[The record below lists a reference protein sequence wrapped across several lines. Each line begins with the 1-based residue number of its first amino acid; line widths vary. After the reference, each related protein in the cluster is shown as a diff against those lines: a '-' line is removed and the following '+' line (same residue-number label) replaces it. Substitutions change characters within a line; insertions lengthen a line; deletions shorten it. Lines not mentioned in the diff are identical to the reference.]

1 MFSLKN
7 FDQQYWIKIGLLLFA
22 LFIAFASLFYTNDLV
37 VKLGERE
44 QKLIDLY
51 AKGLQ
56 SAAQAEE
63 VGTLSFL
70 FQEIIQANSSVPVIL
85 TDHKKTP
92 ISHKN
97 LIIPKNFTAEEQR
110 QFLFSEVKKMAK
122 MYPPVEIEFTP
133 GEKNYIYYKNSD
145 LLSQLKYYPYVQLT
159 VIFLFVF
166 LGYLVINNSLRAEQ
180 NRVWVGMAKETAHQL
195 GTPLSS
201 LMAWIEI
208 FKSDENFGHKEAIQE
223 LEKDVNRLETITSRF
238 SSIGSS
244 PVLKQEKAVE
254 TIANAVD
261 YLKTRMPQKVKFQ
274 FISTL
279 NENYTIAINKPL
291 FDWAI
296 ENIIKNGV
304 DAMVG
309 NGTIKVELAELDS
322 ERFCLDLSDTG
333 KGMTKK
339 LQKKVFNPG
348 FTTKQRGWGLGLT
361 LTKRIVE
368 NYHNGKISI
377 KNSEIGKGTTFRIVL
392 HYSDNNI
399 PESFALSRS

>member
-1 MFSLKN
+1 MLLLKN
-7 FDQQYWIKIGLLLFA
+7 FDRQYWIRIGLLIFA

-56 SAAQAEE
+56 SAAQADEI
-63 VGTLSFL
+63 GSLTFL

-85 TDHKKTP
+85 TDNNKQP

-97 LIIPKNFTAEEQR
+97 LPIPMGLDKESTQL
-110 QFLFSEVKKMAK
+110 FLESELLKMSK
-122 MYPPVEIEFTP
+122 IYPPIEIEFVP
-133 GEKNYIYYKNSD
+133 GVKNYIYYKNSD
-145 LLSQLKYYPYVQLT
+145 LLTQLRFYPYVQLT

-208 FKSDENFGHKEAIQE
+208 FKADDDFQHKEAIQE
-223 LEKDVNRLETITSRF
+223 LEVDIKRLETITSRF
-238 SSIGSS
+238 SSIGSM
-244 PVLKQEKAVE
+244 PILKNEFAKQ
-254 TIANAVD
+254 TILEAIT
-261 YLKTRMPQKVKFQ
+261 YLKSRMPAKVNFE
-274 FISTL
+274 INVTL
-279 NENYTIAINKPL
+279 DEEITMAINKPL

-296 ENIIKNGV
+296 ENIIKNAV

-309 NGTIKVELAELDS
+309 VGNIVIDLHQLNDGQLVLDIA
-322 ERFCLDLSDTG
+322 DNG
-333 KGMTKK
+333 KGMS
-339 LQKKVFNPG
+339 KKVQKNIFNPG

-361 LTKRIVE
+361 LTKRIIE
-368 NYHNGKISI
+368 NYHSGKVFVKST
-377 KNSEIGKGTTFRIVL
+377 ELTKGTTFRIL
-392 HYSDNNI
+392 MNI
-399 PESFALSRS
+399 KK

>member
-1 MFSLKN
+1 MYLFKN
-7 FDQQYWIKIGLLLFA
+7 FDRQYWIRIGLLVFA
-22 LFIAFASLFYTNDLV
+22 LFIAFASLYYTNQLV

-56 SAAQAEE
+56 SAAEAEE
-63 VGTLSFL
+63 EGTLSFL

-85 TDHKKTP
+85 ADSKMKP
-92 ISHKN
+92 ISYKN
-97 LIIPKNFTAEEQR
+97 LTIPQKLSKME
-110 QFLFSEVKKMAK
+110 EVKFLQLELQKMAK
-122 MYPPVEIEFTP
+122 IYPPVDIEFVP
-133 GEKNYIYYKNSD
+133 GVKNYIYYKNSE
-145 LLSQLKYYPYVQLT
+145 LLTQLKYYPYVQLT

-208 FKSDENFGHKEAIQE
+208 FKSDENFTHKEAIEE
-223 LEKDVNRLETITSRF
+223 LEKDVVRLETITSRF
-238 SSIGSS
+238 SSIGST
-244 PVLKQEKAVE
+244 PVLKDEKAFE
-254 TIANAVD
+254 TIAQAVK
-261 YLKTRMPQKVKFQ
+261 YLKTRMPQSVNFQ
-274 FISTL
+274 FNSTL
-279 NENYTIAINKPL
+279 NDDFLIAINKPL

-309 NGTIKVELAELDS
+309 NGKITVELKEFDEKNLTLDI
-322 ERFCLDLSDTG
+322 SDTG

-339 LQKKVFNPG
+339 VQKNIFNPG

-361 LTKRIVE
+361 LTKRIIE
-368 NYHNGKISI
+368 NYHNGKVFI
-377 KNSEIGKGTTFRIVL
+377 KSSELGKGTTFRIL
-392 HYSDNNI
+392 LNATINN
-399 PESFALSRS
+399 A